1 MRDGKISWWFFHVAA
16 TCQVLCEARGSAAI
30 VRNVL
35 DEIIGTR
42 CRDYRFHQ

>member
-16 TCQVLCEARGSAAI
+16 MHQVLCEAGGFTAI

-35 DEIIGTR
+35 GEIIGTP
-42 CRDYRFHQ
+42 CRDYRLYQ